1 MNAQSLKTFPIR
13 LLRSSSRDQQN
24 VRTSSR
30 TTTTCSSW
38 GLIFHAF
45 LDVIFGRSAL
55 CGVWLR
61 LCLCVYASVMVL
73 YVLLRFEWNNS
84 NPVEH
89 TKAKG
94 RVYGGR
100 DENIG
105 DHFHETTQRRASVAV
120 LVRFFKHET
129 TAWKKLMFT
138 AGWPSVDHVFHE
150 PYTTVTDCAKAQ
162 TTKKPT
168 TQPRC
173 QIWVGRL
180 TLGKQYCCGALFAI
194 KGPHSRD
201 KRTTCGGGKK

>member
-1 MNAQSLKTFPIR
+1 MFCFV
-13 LLRSSSRDQQN
+13 SSG
-24 VRTSSR
+24 
-30 TTTTCSSW
+30 TTQTP
-38 GLIFHAF
+38 
-45 LDVIFGRSAL
+45 
-55 CGVWLR
+55 
-61 LCLCVYASVMVL
+61 
-73 YVLLRFEWNNS
+73 WNT
-84 NPVEH
+84 P
-89 TKAKG
+89 AKG
-94 RVYGGR
+94 GVREGGLR

-120 LVRFFKHET
+120 LVRFFEKHET

-138 AGWPSVDHVFHE
+138 PGWPSVDHVFHE

-162 TTKKPT
+162 TEKKLT

-173 QIWVGRL
+173 QIWVDRL